1 MKKCYITTA
10 IDYVNSRPHIGT
22 AFEKIG
28 ADAYARFKRL
38 TGHDVFF
45 LMGNDEHS
53 INVFKEAKKQN
64 LDPLAYC
71 DQMEKVFTSVW
82 KSLNLSYDTFIRTTS
97 DRHKKAV
104 REIFRR
110 CKERGD
116 IYKGTYKGFYCNSCE
131 AYKKSSDLEQ
141 GKCSTHKIPAVAVEE
156 ENYFFTLS
164 RYVHDIKEHI
174 KVNPEFIRPE
184 TRRNEILSFLESG
197 VEDVSI
203 TRARTDW
210 GIPVPG
216 DETHSIY
223 VWFDAL
229 INYIT
234 GVGFPEDIEMF
245 NRYWPADIHF
255 IGKDITRFHCVIWP
269 AMLMSAGV
277 DVPISV
283 YAHGFIYVN
292 EAKLSK
298 TTGNIVD
305 PMEVVA
311 KYGGD
316 TLRYYLLREAPFGGD
331 GNFTWASIDERYH
344 ADLGND
350 LGNLVNRTLNMI
362 QKFLNGT
369 LTVPSSCDDQGHAIK
384 AAVLQLPDFVEKSVN
399 RCEFNEALIK
409 IWEVVR
415 ALNSYVD
422 KSAPWTLAKMG
433 ESEQVNSIMYTIVES
448 LKTISITLAP
458 FMPETSAKIWD
469 AIGLQAY
476 SDFARVQFDY
486 AKTWGYVKDGTTP
499 KPSVI
504 LFPRLEQRSVPDK
517 SEKK

>member
-1 MKKCYITTA
+1 MKKCYVTTA
-10 IDYVNSRPHIGT
+10 IDYVNSKPHIGT

-28 ADAYARFKRL
+28 ADAYARMKRL
-38 TGHDVFF
+38 TGYDVFF

-53 INVFKEAKKQN
+53 INVFRAAKKQN
-64 LDPLAYC
+64 LDPIAYC

-82 KSLNLSYDTFIRTTS
+82 KSLNLSYDIFIRTTS
-97 DRHKKAV
+97 DKHKKAV

-131 AYKKSSDLEQ
+131 AYKKSSDLED
-141 GKCSTHKIPAVAVEE
+141 GKCSTHKIPAAAVEE

-164 RYVHDIKEHI
+164 RYVHDITEHI
-174 KVNPEFIRPE
+174 KSNPEFIQPE
-184 TRRNEILSFLESG
+184 TRRNEILAFLESG

-203 TRARTDW
+203 TRAQTDW
-210 GIPVPG
+210 GIAVPG
-216 DETHSIY
+216 DEAHSIY

-229 INYIT
+229 INYVA
-234 GVGFPEDIEMF
+234 GVGFPEDIESF
-245 NRYWPADIHF
+245 NRYWPADVHF

-277 DVPISV
+277 QVPTSV
-283 YAHGFIYVN
+283 FAHGFIYVN

-305 PMEVVA
+305 PMEVVQ
-311 KYGGD
+311 KYGSD

-331 GNFTWASIDERYH
+331 GNFTWDSIKNRYT

-362 QKFLNGT
+362 QKFLNGS
-369 LTVPSSCDDQGHAIK
+369 LTVPASYDEQASTVKSLAQ
-384 AAVLQLPDFVEKSVN
+384 QLPDLVEKAVN

-422 KSAPWTLAKMG
+422 KSAPWALAKKG
-433 ESEQVNSIMYTIVES
+433 DTAQINVVMYTLIES
-448 LKTISITLAP
+448 LKTTSIVLAP
-458 FMPETSAKIWD
+458 FMPDTAAKIWE
-469 AIGLQAY
+469 AIGLQPY
-476 SDFARVQFDY
+476 SDFAKVQFDY
-486 AKTWGYVKDGTTP
+486 AKTWGYVKDGTKP
-499 KPSVI
+499 KPAAI
-504 LFPRLEQRSVPDK
+504 LFPRID
-517 SEKK
+517 EK